1 MYVSA
6 YVGSVADA
14 DLLGSVFEV
23 DTASLEIT
31 REVKVGHQPDE
42 LVVVDDKLYVV
53 NSGGYLINR
62 YDSTMSVIDLHSFT
76 ELRKVVVGLNPTRL
90 RLDDQK
96 HLWVCCQG
104 NYNQTAPQV
113 VVLQNEAVIQRI
125 LTPCSNISIQGT
137 TAYVIDN
144 EQNTLNTISTIDF
157 ALSAFNFQQTPSFEN
172 PYGLLATADALYIT
186 DAKNYVSSGVLH
198 CFSYDGHEHWSAKTG
213 DIPGHLCRVTGAYDI
228 HGDTVPEPQKK
239 SPYIKQVYEYL
250 PAMGQF
256 L

>member
-1 MYVSA
+1 MPKRVPNCRYLAFHGDKMYVSA

-90 RLDDQK
+90 RVDDQK

-113 VVLQNEAVIQRI
+113 VVLQNEAVVQLFQYLYSGIDRLRHRQR
-125 LTPCSNISIQGT
+125 TE
-137 TAYVIDN
+137 YVKYHFDHR
-144 EQNTLNTISTIDF
+144 LSTF
-157 ALSAFNFQQTPSFEN
+157 YVRLPTEP
-172 PYGLLATADALYIT
+172 GL
-186 DAKNYVSSGVLH
+186 
-198 CFSYDGHEHWSAKTG
+198 
-213 DIPGHLCRVTGAYDI
+213 
-228 HGDTVPEPQKK
+228 
-239 SPYIKQVYEYL
+239 
-250 PAMGQF
+250 
-256 L
+256 